1 MAQREQW
8 GSRIGLILAMAGNAV
23 GLGNFLRFPVQ
34 AAQNGGGAFMIPY
47 FFAFL
52 FLAIP
57 LMWVEWAIGRRGGRY
72 GSGSTPGMLDVLWRN
87 PLAKYLGIFGMFV
100 SLVIFVYYTY
110 LVSWTLGYSFF
121 SMFRTYFGTSE
132 FDRMSL
138 FLTDYLGGK
147 DFTIAKIGF
156 SYFFLLLTVG
166 LNFYI
171 LKRGIRGGI
180 EKLAKI
186 GMPLLFIFGI
196 LIVIWVFTLGAP
208 DPINHPERTIWAGLA
223 FIWNPDFSQL
233 SSSKI
238 WLAASGQVF
247 FTLSIGMGCI
257 QSYASYLD
265 KKQDIVLSGLA
276 TSSLNEFAEV
286 IIGGSIAIPV
296 AVAFFGI
303 QNTQSIAQGGTFE
316 LGFISM
322 PMIFQQVPYI
332 GSILGFMWFFLLFI
346 AGLTS
351 TVAMAQPLVS
361 FLKEEFKYSHI
372 KSIKIIGIT
381 SFVLIHFVLIFQS
394 RGFLGEMDFWAGTF
408 FLTLFAL
415 VEIVV
420 FAWGFGMD
428 NAWKEIHYGADIR
441 IPKFFKFII
450 KYLTPVYIST
460 LLIYW
465 TLTDAVPYLMME
477 GANPQDIP
485 IRWMARIIMILIF
498 VVLAIL
504 INKAWKRNK
513 RNYDEIFKE
522 EKI

>member
-1 MAQREQW
+1 MSQREQW

-47 FFAFL
+47 FFAFI

-72 GSGSTPGMLDVLWRN
+72 GCGSTPGMLDVLWRN
-87 PLAKYLGIFGMFV
+87 PIAKYLGVFGMFV
-100 SLVIFVYYTY
+100 SLVILVYYTY
-110 LVSWTLGYSFF
+110 IVSWTLGYSMF
-121 SMFRTYFGTSE
+121 SLFQTYFGISS
-132 FDRMSL
+132 FDNMSN

-147 DFTIAKIGF
+147 DFAIGKIGF
-156 SYFFLLLTVG
+156 SYLFLLITVG

-171 LKRGIRGGI
+171 LKRGLTGGI

-186 GMPLLFIFGI
+186 GMPMLFIFGI

-208 DPINHPERTIWAGLA
+208 DPVHHPERNVWSGLA

-247 FTLSIGMGCI
+247 FTLSLGMG
-257 QSYASYLD
+257 SLHAYASYLD

-276 TSSLNEFAEV
+276 TSSVNEFAEV

-303 QNTQSIAQGGTFE
+303 QNTQTIAQGGTFE
-316 LGFISM
+316 LGFVSM
-322 PMIFQQVPYI
+322 PMIFQQVPYL
-332 GSILGFMWFFLLFI
+332 GPILGFMWFFLLFI
-346 AGLTS
+346 AGITS

-361 FLKEEFKYSHI
+361 FLKEEFKFSHE
-372 KSIKIIGIT
+372 KSNMIIGIIT
-381 SFVLIHFVLIFQS
+381 FVLIHLVLVFQS
-394 RGFLGEMDFWAGTF
+394 TGFLGEMDFWAGTF
-408 FLTLFAL
+408 FLILFAL
-415 VEIVV
+415 VEIIV

-428 NAWKEIHYGADIR
+428 NAWKEMHYGADIQ

-450 KYLTPVYIST
+450 KYLTPAYIGG

-465 TLTDAVPYLMME
+465 TYDGALPFLMME
-477 GANPQDIP
+477 GATEKEIP
-485 IRWMARIIMILIF
+485 VRWFARLVMM
-498 VVLAIL
+498 AIL
-504 INKAWKRNK
+504 IGILVLIRKAWKKNK
-513 RNYDEIFKE
+513 RDYDKIFKE
-522 EKI
+522 EI